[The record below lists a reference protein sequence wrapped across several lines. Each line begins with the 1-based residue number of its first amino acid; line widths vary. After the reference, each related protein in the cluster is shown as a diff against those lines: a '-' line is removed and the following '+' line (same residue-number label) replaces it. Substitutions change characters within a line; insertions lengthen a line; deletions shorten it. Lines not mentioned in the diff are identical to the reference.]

1 VVVCERTSKA
11 TFVTRILPGLFR
23 GGTHM
28 KLPQVHCMRAREV
41 RIASDRPFALYAD
54 GDPVGDLPI
63 TVRIRPG
70 AIAVLVP

>member
-1 VVVCERTSKA
+1 M
-11 TFVTRILPGLFR
+11 TRLLPRLFR

-28 KLPQVHCMRAREV
+28 KMPQVHCIRAREV
-41 RIASDRPFALYAD
+41 RIASDRPFSLYAD